1 MGVPPPMTQFDDV
14 LLGIASKHQG
24 IQHLLCTIFDFFER
38 KTDLFH
44 VLEGEGRMGF
54 PLGVAEEMVLLAF
67 RQSQHR
73 YAVRAQPGYADEVK
87 EKLAAYAAS
96 KAAAPKPA
104 APKAAAP
111 KAASG

>member
-87 EKLAAYAAS
+87 EKLAEPIMKEVQPRLLIAT
-96 KAAAPKPA
+96 
-104 APKAAAP
+104 
-111 KAASG
+111 G